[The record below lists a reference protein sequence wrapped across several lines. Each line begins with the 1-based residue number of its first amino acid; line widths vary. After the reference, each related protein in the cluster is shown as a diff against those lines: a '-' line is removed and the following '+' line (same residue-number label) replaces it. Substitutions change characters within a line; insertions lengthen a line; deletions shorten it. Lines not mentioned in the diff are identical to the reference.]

1 MDNFAINIFL
11 TLLLTSFIIGV
22 RKYLRLKYSYESLFK
37 IFIRNRVIK
46 EKKDIIVKTNNE
58 YTLRNRYLILK
69 YDIPTGIIACHDILN
84 NENQIT
90 VSLKK
95 EDNLFNQRTY
105 FEDKIFDEILVEF
118 SHYTK
123 FKDVYSIL
131 KCHPRIIS
139 DTIVESD
146 FLPKT
151 KELKKVLP
159 ELKKIEK
166 INVNDAD
173 EKTISHLAGINI
185 IQAKKL
191 IRYRDLNHGFKT
203 KEEFIKVAKL
213 KEHFI
218 EKVSAQIEIGDYF
231 TQKTNDI
238 NDERKLDF

>member
-95 EDNLFNQRTY
+95 EDNLFKSCKGN
-105 FEDKIFDEILVEF
+105 L
-118 SHYTK
+118 
-123 FKDVYSIL
+123 
-131 KCHPRIIS
+131 
-139 DTIVESD
+139 
-146 FLPKT
+146 
-151 KELKKVLP
+151 
-159 ELKKIEK
+159 
-166 INVNDAD
+166 
-173 EKTISHLAGINI
+173 
-185 IQAKKL
+185 
-191 IRYRDLNHGFKT
+191 
-203 KEEFIKVAKL
+203 
-213 KEHFI
+213 
-218 EKVSAQIEIGDYF
+218 
-231 TQKTNDI
+231 
-238 NDERKLDF
+238 LD